1 MPDQA
6 PTGPVPDPTAPALAD
21 LVTALRDRGY
31 SAATVARVLGPDGLR
46 ATAAGN
52 PGAAEW
58 CLDRRARTA
67 DGGSPRDAGDRLLVR
82 TFHLRRP
89 VARTALAA
97 VLGGPLTDALV
108 ACGALVVDGPGAD
121 GPDAGTV
128 TPVVDVRPVS
138 VPEHGVDGDLLIVSD
153 ADASLSPGVPGPSHV
168 PGVGQAPLTLLSHV
182 PPRRVR
188 DQLDLGCGSG
198 VLGLALEADRT
209 VSTDIHARALAFG
222 RASHR
227 SRPDTVVE
235 WREGS
240 WFDPVAGQRFDR
252 IVCNPPF
259 VIGPPTADGGDG
271 GDDGTA
277 SGAVDR
283 LIYRDSG
290 LALDGASELVVRH
303 AAEHLRPGGTAH
315 VLAAWATG
323 PSQSPAAR
331 VAGWVP
337 DDGVSAWVVERESV
351 TPVTYVD
358 TWVRD
363 ASVDPRTA
371 EGRERT
377 RRWLDALA
385 DAAVDRIGM
394 GVVHLRAVDGPSEV
408 VVEQVTHPGITAMG
422 EEVDGHFRRAAWLRG
437 QTPESILRATY
448 HVAPDVV
455 RDRVDVPGGERA
467 GAGSAD
473 VAGGGVGGV
482 GGDAGAGERDGAVGS
497 DGTALTVTPSAPLTR
512 VTRTT
517 GARFSHEIDE
527 ILSGILDALGADAA
541 DTVPVGFAAELY
553 CGFHGLDEEAVLDA
567 LPGVVVDLVR
577 HGILVPTDLDGDA
590 ATTASGDDAAGGGT
604 GAGTT
609 TTTGADGGTS
619 GPAPTGRGTL

>member
-1 MPDQA
+1 MPDHA

-31 SAATVARVLGPDGLR
+31 SAATVSRVLGPDGLR

-58 CLDRRARTA
+58 CLDRRARAA
-67 DGGSPRDAGDRLLVR
+67 DGDSPRDAGDRLLVR

-128 TPVVDVRPVS
+128 TPVIDVRPVS
-138 VPEHGVDGDLLIVSD
+138 VPGHGVDGDLLVVSD

-168 PGVGQAPLTLLSHV
+168 PGVGRAPLTLLSHV

-198 VLGLALEADRT
+198 VLGLALDADRT
-209 VSTDIHARALAFG
+209 VCTDIHARALAFG

-227 SRPDTVVE
+227 SRPDAVVE

-240 WFDPVAGQRFDR
+240 WFDPVAGERFDR

-259 VIGPPTADGGDG
+259 VIGPPAAGGTDGDAG
-271 GDDGTA
+271 GTA
-277 SGAVDR
+277 SGAADR

-385 DAAVDRIGM
+385 DAGVDRIGM

-408 VVEQVTHPGITAMG
+408 VVEQVTRPDVTAMG
-422 EEVDGHFRRAAWLRG
+422 EEVDGYFRRAAWLRG

-448 HVAPDVV
+448 HVAADVV
-455 RDRVDVPGGERA
+455 RDRVDVPGGDRA
-467 GAGSAD
+467 GAGSPD
-473 VAGGGVGGV
+473 GDGDGAGG
-482 GGDAGAGERDGAVGS
+482 AGAGSGSGLAVS
-497 DGTALTVTPSAPLTR
+497 PSAPLTR

-527 ILSGILDALGADAA
+527 VLSGILDALGADAA
-541 DTVPVGFAAELY
+541 DTVPVGLVAELY
-553 CGFHGLDEEAVLDA
+553 CGFHGHDEEAVRDA
-567 LPGVVVDLVR
+567 LPGVVVDLGR
-577 HGILVPTDLDGDA
+577 HGILVPTDLGGDA
-590 ATTASGDDAAGGGT
+590 GTTTSGDAAGGPGT
-604 GAGTT
+604 GTT
-609 TTTGADGGTS
+609 TTTGPGVGTS
-619 GPAPTGRGTL
+619 GTAATGRGTL